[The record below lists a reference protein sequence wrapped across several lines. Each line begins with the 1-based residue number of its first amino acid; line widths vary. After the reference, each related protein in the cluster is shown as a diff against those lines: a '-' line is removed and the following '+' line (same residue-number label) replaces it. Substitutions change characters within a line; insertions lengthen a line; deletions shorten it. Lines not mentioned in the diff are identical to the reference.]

1 MRLRADAN
9 VEGDQMAKCF
19 AESHEAYERGDGA
32 GAKQLSNEGKEHQV
46 SAFRISQKIINTA
59 HAPQRKM
66 IALNKEASDWIF
78 IGKWIVL

>member
-46 SAFRISQKIINTA
+46 SAFRISQKIINMA
-59 HAPQRKM
+59 LAPSAEDDRSQQGGER
-66 IALNKEASDWIF
+66 LDF
-78 IGKWIVL
+78 HR